1 MLKGTMKQAKQNGF
15 TMCVVVLLIWF
26 FGMALFVL
34 SAVSRSMLLETNG
47 AMLEAAS
54 RNLES
59 SGQAWVRQNEEML
72 KGREKGFAVKLNVDD
87 LGGRSALCEVAVG
100 EVEGEDVSF
109 TISTNCRKGRRTLE
123 RSVELGANGCI
134 WGVPAKQGTGLIKSN
149 NTPTISD
156 NG

>member
-1 MLKGTMKQAKQNGF
+1 MLEGTMKQAKQNGF
-15 TMCVVVLLIWF
+15 TFVVVVLFIWF

-34 SAVSRSMLLETNG
+34 SAVSRTMLAETNG
-47 AMLEAAS
+47 AMVEAAS

-59 SGQAWVRQNEEML
+59 SGRAWVRQNEEML

-109 TISTNCRKGRRTLE
+109 TISTSCRKGRRTLE
-123 RSVELGANGCI
+123 RSVGLGADGCI
-134 WGVPAKQGTGLIKSN
+134 YGVPAKQGIGPIKSN
-149 NTPTISD
+149 DTSTISD
-156 NG
+156 N